1 MLTHLAI
8 NDFAII
14 DALSVSFS
22 GGSNILSGET
32 GAGKSIIINAV
43 NLIVGGRASPD
54 LIRTGADRAVVEA
67 LFQVPAAS
75 PLSTLLADMDIPF
88 SGEVLIKRTISKEG
102 KSRVRI
108 NGSLATLHMLSQL
121 GPHLISVSGQNEHQV
136 LLRPDN
142 HLFILD
148 DFGDLTKERLTFT
161 GLYRDYYAY
170 KERLEKLRDDL
181 QKEEEKREL
190 TEFQIQEIEEVKL
203 VPGEDIGLEEERS
216 RLMHA
221 ETLMDIVF
229 RGYHT
234 LYEKDESVLSVLS
247 LLTKE
252 MDKGVSMD
260 SNLDH
265 FKKELESVEL
275 RVEDL
280 ALELRNFYAK
290 LRVDPERLEAVEER
304 LQLIRR
310 LKKKYGSTIEEILSF
325 KEELSQ
331 KRYQLAQNQE
341 ELKRGETELEEKR
354 EGLLRMATSL
364 SQKRREIAET
374 LEKRVLEELDQL
386 GMAGT
391 RFNIGFGS
399 ISSVGGIHSADM
411 VDSAISADG
420 IDVVEFLISPNVGED
435 LRPLAKIASG
445 GELSRIM
452 LALKT
457 ILARSGLVE
466 TLVFDEIDAGIA
478 GATAAI
484 IGEKLRSLAQYHQ
497 ILCITHLPQIA
508 CSGEKHFLV
517 EKRVSKGRT
526 RTLISS
532 LNSEGR
538 VNEIARLLGG
548 KTISEK
554 TLAHAREMLS
564 S

>member
-67 LFQVPAAS
+67 LFQVPTES
-75 PLSTLLADMDIPF
+75 PISTLLADMDIPF
-88 SGEVLIKRTISKEG
+88 NGEVLIKRTISKEG

-290 LRVDPERLEAVEER
+290 LRVDPKRLEAIEER

-310 LKKKYGSTIEEILSF
+310 LKKKYGSSIEEILSF

-331 KRYQLAQNQE
+331 KRYQLAQKQE

-354 EGLLRMATSL
+354 EGLMRMATSL
-364 SQKRREIAET
+364 SQKRRETAET

-391 RFNIGFGS
+391 RFNIGFSS
-399 ISSVGGIHSADM
+399 ISSVGGTHLADI

-532 LNSEGR
+532 LNREGR

-548 KTISEK
+548 KMISEK

>member
-67 LFQVPAAS
+67 LFQVPAES
-75 PLSTLLADMDIPF
+75 PLSRLLADMDIPF
-88 SGEVLIKRTISKEG
+88 NGEVLIKRTISKEG

-161 GLYRDYYAY
+161 GLYRDYYAH

-181 QKEEEKREL
+181 QKEEEQREL
-190 TEFQIQEIEEVKL
+190 TQFQIQEIEEAKL
-203 VPGEDIGLEEERS
+203 VPGEDIGLEEERR

-229 RGYHT
+229 KGYHT
-234 LYEKDESVLSVLS
+234 LYEKDESVLSILS

-252 MDKGVSMD
+252 MGKGVSMD

-290 LRVDPERLEAVEER
+290 LRVDPKRLEAVEER

-331 KRYQLAQNQE
+331 KRYQLAQKQE

-354 EGLLRMATSL
+354 ERLLRMATSL

-391 RFNIGFGS
+391 RFNIECGS
-399 ISSVGGIHSADM
+399 ISSVGGTHSADM
-411 VDSAISADG
+411 VDSTISADG

-484 IGEKLRSLAQYHQ
+484 IGEKLRSLAHYHQ

-517 EKRVSKGRT
+517 EKSVSKGRT

-532 LNSEGR
+532 LNREGR

-548 KTISEK
+548 RKISEK

>member
-1 MLTHLAI
+1 MLIHLAI

-67 LFQVPAAS
+67 LFQVPTES

-88 SGEVLIKRTISKEG
+88 NGEVLIKRTISKEG

-190 TEFQIQEIEEVKL
+190 TQFQIQEIEEAKL
-203 VPGEDIGLEEERS
+203 VPGEDIGLEEERR

-229 RGYHT
+229 KGYHT
-234 LYEKDESVLSVLS
+234 LYEKDESVLSILS
-247 LLTKE
+247 FLTKE

-260 SNLDH
+260 SSLDH

-280 ALELRNFYAK
+280 ALELRNFYTK
-290 LRVDPERLEAVEER
+290 LRVDPKRLEAVEER

-310 LKKKYGSTIEEILSF
+310 LKKKYGSSIEDILSF

-331 KRYQLAQNQE
+331 KRYQLAQKQE

-354 EGLLRMATSL
+354 ERLLRMATSL

-374 LEKRVLEELDQL
+374 LEKRVLEELYQL

-391 RFNIGFGS
+391 RFRITCGS
-399 ISSVGGIHSADM
+399 ISSVGGTHSADM
-411 VDSAISADG
+411 VDSTISADG

-532 LNSEGR
+532 LNREGR

-554 TLAHAREMLS
+554 TLAHAKEMLS

>member
-1 MLTHLAI
+1 MLTHLSI

-22 GGSNILSGET
+22 PGSNVLSGET

-67 LFQVPAAS
+67 LFQVPAES
-75 PLSTLLADMDIPF
+75 PLSGLLADMDIPF
-88 SGEVLIKRTISKEG
+88 NGEVLIKRTISKEG

-161 GLYRDYYAY
+161 GLYRGYHAH
-170 KERLEKLRDDL
+170 KETLQKLRYDLEKE
-181 QKEEEKREL
+181 KENREL
-190 TEFQIQEIEEVKL
+190 TQFQIREIEEAKL
-203 VPGEDIGLEEERS
+203 LPDEDRGLEEERR
-216 RLMHA
+216 RLTHA
-221 ETLMDIVF
+221 ESLMDIVF

-234 LYEKDESVLSVLS
+234 LYEKDESVLSILS
-247 LLTKE
+247 LLNRE
-252 MDKGVSMD
+252 MDKGSGMD
-260 SNLDH
+260 ATLDH
-265 FKKELESVEL
+265 FKKELESIEL
-275 RVEDL
+275 QVEDL

-290 LRVDPERLEAVEER
+290 LRVDPKRLEAVEER

-310 LKKKYGSTIEEILSF
+310 LKKKYGPSIEEILSL
-325 KEELSQ
+325 KEALSQ
-331 KRYQLAQNQE
+331 KGYELAQKEE

-354 EGLLRMATSL
+354 EGLLSMAVNL
-364 SQKRREIAET
+364 SQKRREVAET

-391 RFNIGFGS
+391 RFSITCKP
-399 ISSVGGIHSADM
+399 ISSVGGTDSAGM
-411 VDSAISADG
+411 VDSGVSADG

-457 ILARSGLVE
+457 ILARSVLVE

-508 CSGEKHFLV
+508 CSGETHFLV
-517 EKRVSKGRT
+517 EKRVGKGRT
-526 RTLISS
+526 RTFISS
-532 LNSEGR
+532 LDQEGR
-538 VNEIARLLGG
+538 INEIARLLGG
-548 KTISEK
+548 RKISQK

>member
-67 LFQVPAAS
+67 LFQVPTES

-88 SGEVLIKRTISKEG
+88 NGEVLIKRTISKEG

-190 TEFQIQEIEEVKL
+190 TQFQIQEIEEAKL
-203 VPGEDIGLEEERS
+203 VPGEDIGLEEERR

-229 RGYHT
+229 KGYHT
-234 LYEKDESVLSVLS
+234 LYEKDESVLSILS

-252 MDKGVSMD
+252 MGKGVSMD

-290 LRVDPERLEAVEER
+290 LRVDPKRLEAVEER

-310 LKKKYGSTIEEILSF
+310 LKKKYGSSIEDILCF

-331 KRYQLAQNQE
+331 KRYQLAQKQE

-354 EGLLRMATSL
+354 EGLMRMATSL
-364 SQKRREIAET
+364 SQKRRETAET

-391 RFNIGFGS
+391 RFNIGFSS
-399 ISSVGGIHSADM
+399 ISSVGGTHLADT

>member
-67 LFQVPAAS
+67 LFQVPAES
-75 PLSTLLADMDIPF
+75 PISTLLADMDIPF
-88 SGEVLIKRTISKEG
+88 NGEVLIKRTISKEG

-290 LRVDPERLEAVEER
+290 LRVDPKRLEAIEER

-310 LKKKYGSTIEEILSF
+310 LKKKYGSSIEEILSF

-331 KRYQLAQNQE
+331 KRYQLAQKQE

-354 EGLLRMATSL
+354 EGLMRMATSL
-364 SQKRREIAET
+364 SQKRRETAET

-391 RFNIGFGS
+391 RFNIGFSS
-399 ISSVGGIHSADM
+399 ISSVGGTHLADI

-532 LNSEGR
+532 LNREGR

-548 KTISEK
+548 KMISEK

>member
-22 GGSNILSGET
+22 RGSNILSGET

-67 LFQVPAAS
+67 LFQVPAES
-75 PLSTLLADMDIPF
+75 PLSRILADMDIPF
-88 SGEVLIKRTISKEG
+88 NGEVLIKRTISKEG

-161 GLYRDYYAY
+161 GLYRGYYAY

-190 TEFQIQEIEEVKL
+190 TQFQIQEIEEAKL

-229 RGYHT
+229 KGYHT
-234 LYEKDESVLSVLS
+234 LYEKDESVLSILS
-247 LLTKE
+247 LLSKE
-252 MDKGVSMD
+252 MGKGVSMD

-280 ALELRNFYAK
+280 ALELRNFYTK
-290 LRVDPERLEAVEER
+290 LRVDPKRLEAVEER
-304 LQLIRR
+304 LHLIRR
-310 LKKKYGSTIEEILSF
+310 LKKKYGSSIEDILSF
-325 KEELSQ
+325 KEGLSQ
-331 KRYQLAQNQE
+331 KRYQLAQKQE

-374 LEKRVLEELDQL
+374 LEKSVLEELDQL

-391 RFNIGFGS
+391 RFKIECGS

-517 EKRVSKGRT
+517 EKRISKGRT
-526 RTLISS
+526 HTLISS
-532 LNSEGR
+532 LNREGR

-548 KTISEK
+548 RTISEK